1 MHARTAD
8 TPIAARAGPLRVLV
22 VDDSAVVRQALAAIL
37 SRAGMAVAVAADP
50 VIATEKMRRERPD
63 AIVLDLEMPRM
74 DGLTF
79 LRELMARDPLPVVVC
94 SGAVGEAGGAA
105 LQALEEGA
113 VEIIAKP
120 RLGVK
125 GFLEE
130 SAARLVDAVRAA
142 AQARVR
148 RPRAA
153 HAGAPPAAG
162 PTPVR
167 RAIAPAAARPP
178 KLVAVGASTGGPEA
192 IRAILER
199 LPPDAPPLVV
209 VQHMPEPFTA
219 AFARRLAGIC
229 RVEVREARDG
239 DRVRAGLALVAPG
252 NHHVAVRRGGGQL
265 RVDVVDGPLVSG
277 HRPSVDVLFR
287 SVARAAGAG
296 AVGVLLTG
304 MGDDGAE
311 GLCEMRAAGAH
322 TIAQD
327 EDTSVV
333 FGMPGEAIARGAA
346 AEVLPLGLVA
356 TAILERAR

>member
-1 MHARTAD
+1 MRAFTTD
-8 TPIAARAGPLRVLV
+8 TPNAERAGPMRVLV

-94 SGAVGEAGGAA
+94 SGAIGEGGGAA
-105 LQALEEGA
+105 LQALEDGA

-130 SAARLVDAVRAA
+130 SAGRLVDAVRAA

-153 HAGAPPAAG
+153 RAGAPPSAA

-167 RAIAPAAARPP
+167 KAVAPVARPP

-219 AFARRLAGIC
+219 AFARRLAETC

-239 DRVRAGLALVAPG
+239 DRVRPGLALVAPG
-252 NHHVAVRRGGGQL
+252 NHHVAVRRGGGHH

-296 AVGVLLTG
+296 AVGVILTG

-346 AEVLPLGLVA
+346 AEVLPLGLLA